1 MNAQKRLVVF
11 LTALVLAGLSF
22 AGPKAGERPES
33 VKGYVVDSACA
44 FVRDVKKPLQGGKCA
59 VECAKE
65 GSPLVILS
73 EDGII
78 YWPISDAMPAQ
89 GQNPRL
95 MLYAGKL
102 VTATGK
108 VLERGGS
115 RAIVIERIEAV
126 PAKQ

>member
-1 MNAQKRLVVF
+1 MNTQKRLVVF
-11 LTALVLAGLSF
+11 LTALVLAGLGF
-22 AGPKAGERPES
+22 AGAKAGEKPES

-95 MLYAGKL
+95 MPYAGKL

-115 RAIVIERIEAV
+115 RAIVIERIEAA